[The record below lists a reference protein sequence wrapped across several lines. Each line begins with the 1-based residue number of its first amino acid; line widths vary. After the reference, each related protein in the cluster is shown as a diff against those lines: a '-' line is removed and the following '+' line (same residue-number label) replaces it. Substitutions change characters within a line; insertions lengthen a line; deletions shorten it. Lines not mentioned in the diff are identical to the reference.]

1 MRTYLKILLVVLGI
15 LCIPFIAMQFTT
27 EVQWQLN
34 DFLVA
39 GVLLFVGISLSVF
52 IFRRHQKNKY
62 RFLYLG
68 ICIALFAL
76 LWMEMAVGIFGSP
89 LAGS

>member
-1 MRTYLKILLVVLGI
+1 MRTYLKILLVVLGV

-27 EVQWQLN
+27 AVQWQFN

-39 GVLLFVGISLSVF
+39 GVLLFVAISLSVF
-52 IFRRHQKNKY
+52 IFRRLQNHRY
-62 RFLYLG
+62 RLLYLG
-68 ICIALFAL
+68 ICIALFVL

-89 LAGS
+89 IAGN